1 MPVLLHCPGRI
12 DLECKKIII
21 YHLSFIEDGPAC
33 VKMILFS
40 PSLPWISSC
49 RLIDK
54 TLDKSFLAGYTICKH
69 AKLCSGSSMKT
80 WEREGER
87 MKRKPLRMAR
97 LHKGW
102 TIEQAAEELK
112 VGRST
117 ILRWELGTSRPFPHN
132 IETLCQ
138 TYGASAEELGLEE
151 PDSYATAQP
160 ARPQEQPEEAAGLL
174 AAVAGQH
181 LEARLHC
188 VIYDWLYYRRP
199 SWLLTKLQQRLSC
212 EVESYDTM
220 KQQDPPN
227 HPGIDEGRRAA
238 LRTLALIPVQALG
251 LGAIA
256 SGMQLSWKA
265 PEVLTHCAAGITA
278 CYHLAKGQHE
288 DIALAS
294 EAISAYLPALQK
306 IVRES
311 SLSRQEAAHLV
322 AQCFLLKATLAMHY
336 EGMQQ
341 AIADARQAL
350 IYAET
355 SGDLPLQL
363 VILHRQI
370 WIAICSRQPAQ
381 ALTAA
386 LQIQT
391 LLEHPTV
398 SLPPLI
404 LSSAY
409 AGIAK
414 GQAVNRRHLEA
425 QAALSQMYDIDT
437 RIEGENF
444 IYAEHSGAAKNAGQI
459 HFYLGQ
465 YDKAFDAFSKVV
477 DPQMLTLGLPVS
489 SERNRIQIINYM
501 ALSALKRPNKDKELI
516 VPLWI
521 AGMQGARNL
530 RSEQRYEEALTAYG
544 IMEALWSDDAQIR
557 DLRDLVG
564 HW

>member
-1 MPVLLHCPGRI
+1 
-12 DLECKKIII
+12 
-21 YHLSFIEDGPAC
+21 
-33 VKMILFS
+33 MILFS

-251 LGAIA
+251 LGAMA
-256 SGMQLSWKA
+256 TGMQLSWKA

-306 IVRES
+306 IVKES

-322 AQCFLLKATLAMHY
+322 AQCFLLKATLAVHY
-336 EGMQQ
+336 EGVQQ
-341 AIADARQAL
+341 AADYIRQAL
-350 IYAET
+350 TYAET

-363 VILHRQI
+363 ATLVRHV
-370 WIAICSRQPAQ
+370 WIYAHAKQPGLALKAAFQAQ
-381 ALTAA
+381 Y
-386 LQIQT
+386 
-391 LLEHPTV
+391 LLEHATTPV
-398 SLPPLI
+398 PALIRSLV
-404 LSSAY
+404 Y
-409 AGIAK
+409 ANVAK
-414 GQAVNRRHLEA
+414 GQALNHQKEA
-425 QAALSQMYDIDT
+425 LTALPHMHEVFDDSTTEDA
-437 RIEGENF
+437 F
-444 IYAEHSGAAKNAGQI
+444 IYVEHNRANLSKNDGLTYY
-459 HFYLGQ
+459 YLGQ
-465 YDKAFDAFSKVV
+465 YDGAFVAFEKVV
-477 DPQMLTLGLPVS
+477 DLRTQALKLPVA
-489 SERNRIQIINYM
+489 SERTRIEVINHM

-521 AGMQGARNL
+521 AGIQGARNL
-530 RSEQRYEEALTAYG
+530 RSEQRYEEALTAYS

-557 DLRDLVG
+557 DLRDLTG